1 MKQKAKLPTFLK
13 SIIKP
18 TQCTWCYFVLFFIVF
33 FFFSSKIR
41 IIKFHLIQLYELS
54 DFPPPII
61 PLLFVVVKVPF
72 LLLFLTLSHYNTAWR
87 SVSGVFINLPII
99 SMSLSIDQISAAKF
113 PHTFL
118 SCGIDLTCIHHNT
131 ILLFFCVTFPQL
143 SSSPLIFLHQ
153 AGM

>member
-1 MKQKAKLPTFLK
+1 MNYSVKCHK
-13 SIIKP
+13 SL
-18 TQCTWCYFVLFFIVF
+18 TNLGEGLVV
-33 FFFSSKIR
+33 FFSSSKIS
-41 IIKFHLIQLYELS
+41 IIKFHLIQWLVITGKTKLS
-54 DFPPPII
+54 DFSPPIV

-87 SVSGVFINLPII
+87 SVSAVFINLAII